1 MGHLLRSRLRKR
13 PRTQERRLFRKTT
26 KTTLLIDADVLAFE
40 ASVVAE
46 ESIHWKD
53 ELWTVHADM
62 ALAKARVV
70 NRIVEFQEKLKTE
83 NVVLCLSDR
92 ANFRRKLNPDYK
104 ANRAKSRLPI
114 ILRQVK
120 QWIID
125 ELGGVLWANLE
136 ADDVISILATDKAM
150 DEETI
155 VVSIDKDFKSVPG
168 IFFDYNKG
176 EYHQPSE
183 EEADNYH
190 LIQTIAGDHTDGYS
204 GVPGVGV
211 VKAERIL
218 EKDGYT
224 WETVVTCYEKA
235 GLTERDALMNAWMAR
250 LLRSDNYCFRT
261 NTIKKLWT
269 PKNYQTKDILEIS
282 QQGLSVTGMMD
293 GDDPALF
300 LQSPFAVSQKDL
312 KMAESFT
319 ETTTGKEVSL

>member
-1 MGHLLRSRLRKR
+1 MSK
-13 PRTQERRLFRKTT
+13 T

-40 ASVVAE
+40 AAVVAE

-70 NRIVEFQEKLKTE
+70 NRIVEFQENLKTE

-92 ANFRRKLNPDYK
+92 ANFRRKLNPEYK

-211 VKAERIL
+211 VKAERLL

-224 WETVVTCYEKA
+224 WETVAKCYTDA
-235 GLTERDALMNAWMAR
+235 GLTEHDALMNAWMAR

-261 NTIKKLWT
+261 NTIKKLWI

-282 QQGLSVTGMMD
+282 QRGLSVTGMMD
-293 GDDPALF
+293 GDDPALY